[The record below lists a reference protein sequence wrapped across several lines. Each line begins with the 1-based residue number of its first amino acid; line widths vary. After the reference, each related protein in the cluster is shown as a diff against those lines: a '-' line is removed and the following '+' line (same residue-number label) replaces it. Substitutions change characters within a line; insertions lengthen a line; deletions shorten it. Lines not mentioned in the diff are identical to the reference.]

1 MSHNV
6 SRGKQ
11 DEIARKRRL
20 AELEPYLVP
29 GWQLD
34 PGKLQIVAV
43 KTVLG
48 QFERGQQL
56 LLRCKRADC
65 RRRME
70 VDLRSAIQAGKGH
83 LPPHHLIHLLKCNH
97 WAGCQFEEASS
108 IYPDGV
114 PLVAYLNEDG
124 VLIGIL
130 MRPLRCAC
138 APITSSRHRATAAG
152 RARGRFD
159 GRACGWEADPRAVPE
174 VRGPQIRSGVD
185 PAEGARNLRLLKGD
199 FSLDDRL
206 RALPALGEVDAWPR
220 EHCQARGSACMAR
233 QRATRLSP

>member
-97 WAGCQFEEASS
+97 WAGCQFEETSS

-124 VLIGIL
+124 VLIGISCNHCAVRVL
-130 MRPLRCAC
+130 LSPRAVIARLRQ
-138 APITSSRHRATAAG
+138 AG
-152 RARGRFD
+152 RGD
-159 GRACGWEADPRAVPE
+159 GSTGVLAVGKRIRRAVPE
-174 VRGPQIRSGVD
+174 VRGPQVRSGVD
-185 PAEGARNLRLLKGD
+185 PAEGARNLRLLKETSHSMVVSG
-199 FSLDDRL
+199 
-206 RALPALGEVDAWPR
+206 
-220 EHCQARGSACMAR
+220 HCR
-233 QRATRLSP
+233 P